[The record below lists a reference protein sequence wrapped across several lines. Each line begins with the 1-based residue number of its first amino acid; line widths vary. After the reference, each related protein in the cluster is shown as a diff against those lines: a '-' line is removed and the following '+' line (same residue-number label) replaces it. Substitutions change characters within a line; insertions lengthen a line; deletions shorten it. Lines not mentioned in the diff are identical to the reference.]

1 MLSCKE
7 VVKIVSSEERPNWR
21 RKLEVRLHLMMC
33 RHCGKYAK
41 HLEILK
47 SGFVKLFASKMRIL
61 NEKKVRELEDSVIEK
76 MRE

>member
-7 VVKIVSSEERPNWR
+7 VVKTVSSEERTTWR

-41 HLEILK
+41 QLELLK
-47 SGFVKLFASKMRIL
+47 IGIQNLLSSKAKSADKSKIQNVENRVLEKL
-61 NEKKVRELEDSVIEK
+61 KK
-76 MRE
+76 

>member
-7 VVKIVSSEERPNWR
+7 VVKTVSSEERTTWR

-41 HLEILK
+41 QLEILRL
-47 SGFVKLFASKMRIL
+47 SFSKLFSAKSQ
-61 NEKKVRELEDSVIEK
+61 NVDGKKVREIEDRVIDK
-76 MRE
+76 VRK